1 MNKIPQL
8 LAAVLLAGCTTSG
21 APQEAQPVSASEQR
35 RGIAGE
41 WRMQAD
47 DTITT
52 CRLVIGPGGGRGQG
66 SADEFGCIG
75 SNAFEGFL
83 RRWERDGNR
92 IVFYSF
98 GADGPVARVRRV
110 SADEFRGR
118 FIPSGRTFTL
128 KRR

>member
-1 MNKIPQL
+1 MQKAMQL
-8 LAAVLLAGCTTSG
+8 LAAALLAGCTTSG
-21 APQEAQPVSASEQR
+21 DPSQAQSGGTDSRP

-52 CRLVIGPGGGRGQG
+52 CRLVIGAGGGRGQG
-66 SADEFGCIG
+66 NAEAFGCIG

-83 RRWERDGNR
+83 RRWERDDGR
-92 IVFYSF
+92 ILFYAF
-98 GADGPVARVRRV
+98 GADGPVASVRRV
-110 SADEFRGR
+110 SANEFRGR